1 LNVFSPFPSKEACGK
16 GVFSNPGLQIIFS
29 DTMFMKRFLYLLHQ
43 FACQFFS
50 IERRKNKIKVAK
62 KKKRKF
68 MINTLM
74 FTN

>member
-1 LNVFSPFPSKEACGK
+1 MWK

-29 DTMFMKRFLYLLHQ
+29 NTIFMKRFLYLLHQ
-43 FACQFFS
+43 FACHFFS
-50 IERRKNKIKVAK
+50 IERRKNKIKLAK
-62 KKKRKF
+62 KKKRKKKIKF